1 MWGELTT
8 RITLVSVLLSMSCS
22 AIAQVGDPG
31 GGEGIDFRTA
41 LEQTL
46 QKNPALIAFGYQ
58 LDAQR
63 GRELQASIAPS
74 PELNVMVENFGAN
87 GSNTNVDG
95 TEVTLSLAWVLE
107 RGKQDSRVHTA
118 NARMAL
124 LQIDAEIKRLDVA
137 AKTARLFL
145 NCHAL
150 QTQLEQISE
159 AVNLIETT
167 AGAIQKRIAAGR
179 APDADLARAAVE
191 LARMQLERGD
201 LKHELETAIRRLSA
215 QWGVTQPGFQRVSGN
230 LRMSTEPEAYAV
242 LLERIDRNPN
252 LQRYMTEQ
260 RLRESELLLA
270 QANAKS
276 NWKITTG
283 VRYFEQTND
292 QAFVAGITIPLSIK
306 NRNRGR
312 IAEAQANL
320 AFTNSTAIATRVEI
334 ETRLF
339 ALYQELQHSV
349 HRAEVYR
356 GEIIPKINEALADAK
371 RAYELGRYSY
381 IDLRI
386 AQGDA
391 LRARSEAISAEIDA
405 HHNRLEIERLT
416 GTAVATPVDKE
427 REKS

>member
-1 MWGELTT
+1 MWGELTS
-8 RITLVSVLLSMSCS
+8 RITLASLLLSMSCV
-22 AIAQVGDPG
+22 AIAQVGKIGDA
-31 GGEGIDFRTA
+31 EGITFRTA
-41 LEQTL
+41 IEQTL
-46 QKNPALIAFGYQ
+46 QKNPSLTAFGYQ

-74 PELNVMVENFGAN
+74 PEFNVRVENFGAN
-87 GSNTNVDG
+87 GNSSNVDG
-95 TEVTLSLAWVLE
+95 AEVTLSLTWVLE
-107 RGKQDSRVHTA
+107 RGKQDSRVHTTS
-118 NARMAL
+118 ARMAL

-145 NCHAL
+145 NCHSL
-150 QTQLEQISE
+150 QAQLEQISS
-159 AVNLIETT
+159 AVTLVETT
-167 AGAIQKRIAAGR
+167 AGAIQKRVDAGR
-179 APDADLARAAVE
+179 APDADLARAEAE
-191 LARMQLERGD
+191 LARMRLEHGD
-201 LKHELETAIRRLSA
+201 LEHELETAIRQLSA
-215 QWGVTQPGFQRVSGN
+215 QWGVTQPGFERVRGN
-230 LRMSTEPEAYAV
+230 IRRSSEPEAYAV
-242 LLERIDRNPN
+242 LLARIDQNPS
-252 LQRYMTEQ
+252 LQRYMTER

-270 QANAKS
+270 QANAKP
-276 NWKITTG
+276 NWKVTTG
-283 VRYFEQTND
+283 IRHFEQTND

-312 IAEAQANL
+312 IAEAQADL

-349 HRAEVYR
+349 HRAKTYR
-356 GEIIPKINEALADAK
+356 DEIIPRVNEALADAK

-381 IDLRI
+381 VDLRI

-416 GTAVATPVDKE
+416 GTAVSTPVEPK
-427 REKS
+427 REQS